1 MNNYEPLWT
10 MRDGT
15 TIKIKDMETS
25 HLINTIKMI
34 ERGKYGETLKLDP
47 DELLEATVGN
57 LEFAIIVETYEEL
70 KKELEKRKRQ

>member
-34 ERGKYGETLKLDP
+34 ERGKYGETLKLDA

-57 LEFAIIVETYEEL
+57 LELQKYITASAGTGEES
-70 KKELEKRKRQ
+70 KQKE

>member
-10 MRDGT
+10 IRDGT

-25 HLINTIKMI
+25 HLINTINMI

>member
-25 HLINTIKMI
+25 HLINTINMI
-34 ERGKYGETLKLDP
+34 ERGKYGEMLKLDP

>member
-25 HLINTIKMI
+25 HLINTINMI

-70 KKELEKRKRQ
+70 KKEL

>member
-10 MRDGT
+10 MQDGT

-25 HLINTIKMI
+25 HIINTINMI